1 MYYII
6 PYGIYI
12 STINYFDMREIA
24 SAESKQFI
32 KEHYDV
38 RILLS
43 GVISLV
49 KYLDFNSVLSR
60 KLWWAKIWE
69 NHLETKK

>member
-1 MYYII
+1 MVVL

-43 GVISLV
+43 RGVISLV

-60 KLWWAKIWE
+60 KLWWAKI
-69 NHLETKK
+69 

>member
-1 MYYII
+1 MYII

-38 RILLS
+38 C
-43 GVISLV
+43 GYY
-49 KYLDFNSVLSR
+49 YLELF
-60 KLWWAKIWE
+60 LW
-69 NHLETKK
+69 

>member
-69 NHLETKK
+69 NHLETF